1 MPHIK
6 ANNINIYYEYEGDG
20 PPLVI
25 LGGLASDHKLLKEFV
40 DPLKKRY
47 KVLLM
52 DLRGFGDTE
61 VAPPPYSIDI
71 LAKDVFELMN
81 LLNIENAYIYA
92 HSMGSAILQT
102 ICLNYPEKAKKA
114 ILSATFLKIPYTTQ
128 MLFELVPKLFE
139 KNIDQEIISKIIMP
153 WLYSSEYLKN
163 PQNFQNTLDNLSKRK
178 INPKGY
184 EGQAIALTNFDS
196 TNWISK
202 INTETLIL
210 AGREDIDTPLYCA
223 EKVHEK
229 LKNSKLKIIENAAH
243 MIYREKSNEVYKI
256 ILDFFK

>member
-6 ANNINIYYEYEGDG
+6 ANNIDIYYEYEGNG

-25 LGGLASDHKLLKEFV
+25 IGGFASDHKLLNDFV
-40 DPLKKRY
+40 TPLKKNY

-52 DLRGFGDTE
+52 DLRGFGDSE
-61 VAPPPYSIDI
+61 VTAPPYSIDL

-81 LLNIENAYIYA
+81 CLNIENAYIYG

-102 ICLNYPEKAKKA
+102 MCLNYPQKIKKA
-114 ILSATFLKIPYTTQ
+114 LLSGTFLKIPYTTQ

-139 KNIDQEIISKIIMP
+139 INLNQEIISKILMP
-153 WLYSSEYLKN
+153 WIYSSDYLKN
-163 PQNFQNTLDNLSKRK
+163 KENFQNTLESISKRE

-184 EGQAIALTNFDS
+184 EGQSIALANFDS

-202 INTETLIL
+202 IKSEILIL
-210 AGREDIDTPLYCA
+210 IGKEDIDTPLYCS
-223 EKVHEK
+223 ERVHEK

-243 MIYREKSNEVYKI
+243 MMYREKPNEVYKI

>member
-1 MPHIK
+1 MPRIK
-6 ANNINIYYEYEGDG
+6 ANNINIYYEYEGEG

-25 LGGLASDHKLLKEFV
+25 IGGFASDHKLLKEFV
-40 DPLKKRY
+40 EPLKKHF

-61 VAPPPYSIDI
+61 VTSPPYSIDL

-81 LLNIENAYIYA
+81 ILNIENAYIYG
-92 HSMGSAILQT
+92 HSLGSIILQT
-102 ICLNYPEKAKKA
+102 MCLNYPQKIKKA
-114 ILSATFLKIPYTTQ
+114 ILSATFLKIPYTIQ

-139 KNIDQEIISKIIMP
+139 IKLDQDIISKIIMP
-153 WLYSSEYLKN
+153 WLYSSGYLKN
-163 PQNFQNTLDNLSKRK
+163 QDNFKNTLDSMSKRE

-184 EGQAIALTNFDS
+184 EGQSFALTNFDS

-202 INTETLIL
+202 INSEILIL
-210 AGREDIDTPLYCA
+210 AGKEDVDTPLYCA
-223 EKVHEK
+223 EEVHEK

-243 MIYREKSNEVYKI
+243 MMYKEKPDEVYKI